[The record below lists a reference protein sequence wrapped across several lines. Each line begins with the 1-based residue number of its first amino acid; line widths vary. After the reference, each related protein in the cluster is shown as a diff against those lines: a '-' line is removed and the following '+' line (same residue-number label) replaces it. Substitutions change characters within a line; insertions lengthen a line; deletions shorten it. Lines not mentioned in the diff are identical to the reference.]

1 MDDPEARLVFY
12 GQGNAEQALR
22 DLAQADHRIELRG
35 VTANDVVIQ
44 EELKA
49 TLLIN
54 PRPTG
59 EAFTAYSFPSKNLEY
74 MASGTPVLTTKLSG
88 MPREYDA
95 YAYLFDDE
103 SVEGMAKTLA
113 QVLAEPR
120 ETLHARGQAAKAF
133 VLEQKSNT
141 AQAKRLLAFVQSLES
156 PENTPRGEATT

>member
-1 MDDPEARLVFY
+1 MMPMEFVNQNILLISIVVVSGLGLLWPMFARPAGSAVNP
-12 GQGNAEQALR
+12 GE
-22 DLAQADHRIELRG
+22 
-35 VTANDVVIQ
+35 
-44 EELKA
+44 A